1 MLLIAAGI
9 GVTAVRALLEDLP
22 RGARPVVLLRAT
34 QRADLVLGAEIA
46 DLVKRRGGQLHE
58 LIGSRERRRSTSTR
72 CAASSPTWT
81 ERDVYVCGPEG
92 FVDGYRRGRRLGV
105 PDEAIHH
112 EAFAL

>member
-1 MLLIAAGI
+1 MTMRPIWKPRPRL
-9 GVTAVRALLEDLP
+9 RLP

-34 QRADLVLGAEIA
+34 QREDLVLGPEIA

-58 LIGSRERRRSTSTR
+58 LTGSRAQATIDQYSLRRMV
-72 CAASSPTWT
+72 PDLT

-92 FVDGYRRGRRLGV
+92 FVTEIVGLVRWLGV

-112 EAFAL
+112 EAYAL